1 MLALYPSPQW
11 LSKMFVNRLLDSGV
25 TISVLDVPG
34 LNFGDCDPLTK
45 SNERSNEP
53 AISVSM
59 LRLFPNPMS

>member
-1 MLALYPSPQW
+1 MML
-11 LSKMFVNRLLDSGV
+11 VNHLLDSGV

-34 LNFGDCDPLTK
+34 LSFGDCDPLIK